1 MKKLITFLFGFIV
14 LVFLTSPSQSQT
26 GFIGSIST
34 GISIPT
40 GDLSNGYSTGF
51 NLSGNGGYIFNRNLA
66 ARGDLSFNS
75 FGFNFP
81 GYVGD
86 AFHIVSIKG
95 DFLAGN
101 FDRTSSIMPYGLAGI
116 GLYMLSQ
123 GNFSETDFGMGLG
136 GGAAYSVSHN
146 ISIFGEAQY
155 NVVFTSGSSTT
166 YIPFRFGA
174 LYRP

>member
-1 MKKLITFLFGFIV
+1 MKKLATLLFCLIFLV
-14 LVFLTSPSQSQT
+14 LFTSTSHSQT
-26 GFIGSIST
+26 GFIGSVST

-40 GDLSNGYSTGF
+40 GNLSNSYSAGF
-51 NLSGNGGYIFNRNLA
+51 NLSGNGGYIFNKNFGV
-66 ARGDLSFNS
+66 RGDLSFNS
-75 FGFNFP
+75 FGFNVP
-81 GYVGD
+81 GYIGD

-116 GLYMLSQ
+116 GLYILSQ

-174 LYRP
+174 MFRL